1 MRERQA
7 SQRLVTRKVAATA
20 AVALAM
26 VLHVA
31 PANAQDPR
39 PPQAEGSIP
48 AQAIATGSRASVDLN
63 AYFSDPNGDAL
74 AYAATVSNVAVATVS
89 VSGTVLTI
97 VAAGPG
103 TAGSLSDD
111 QGRFE
116 MTAHP
121 VPPWDPPHSCATCPS
136 PSPVSL
142 AETPHIR
149 NPTRSNNG
157 FAGDFF
163 LGPLARRRV
172 GRAYSAFSGLS

>member
-63 AYFSDPNGDAL
+63 AYFSDPNGD
-74 AYAATVSNVAVATVS
+74 
-89 VSGTVLTI
+89 
-97 VAAGPG
+97 
-103 TAGSLSDD
+103 D

-121 VPPWDPPHSCATCPS
+121 VPPWDPPHPCATCPS